1 MSGTILWHSH
11 CEPYILQQNAN
22 ANGNGTPARLNG
34 IYGSLTVQVIG
45 AGWTGVI
52 NFEASIDGTNW
63 IAIQGHNLN
72 SGALVTST
80 STPGIFVF
88 QINGIAYFRAR
99 QSGYTAGN
107 VTVLA
112 RATPVSIAGLSAAT
126 INATVDSVKI
136 TDATGTYRLAVD
148 ASGNLPVQLT
158 GSIESMTS
166 APVVGVKTVTST
178 AAEIFAGSST
188 KPNRQKLILKNEDP
202 VLRFR
207 IGPSTVTQQNGFPIE
222 PGAVVEI
229 QFNPSTAVPVYAIS
243 EGVSLQVAVMEI

>member
-1 MSGTILWHSH
+1 MSGSILWQTH
-11 CEPYILQQNAN
+11 CERYVLQQNATQ
-22 ANGNGTPARLNG
+22 NGDGNIARLNG
-34 IYGSLTVQVIG
+34 VYGSLTVQVIG
-45 AGWTGVI
+45 SNWTGVI

-63 IAIQGHNLN
+63 VAVQGHNLN

-80 STPGIFVF
+80 TTPGIFVF
-88 QINGIAYFRAR
+88 QINGVTYFRAR
-99 QSGYTAGN
+99 QSGYAAGS
-107 VTVLA
+107 VTVLG

-126 INATVDSVKI
+126 INATVDAVKI
-136 TDATGTYRLAVD
+136 TDITGTNRLAVD
-148 ASGNLPVQLT
+148 ANGNLAAKLT

-178 AAEIFAGSST
+178 AAEIFAGSSA

-229 QFNPSTAVPVYAIS
+229 QFNPSTAVTVYAIS